1 MPKKPTDTKTGQP
14 ARCSFCGRGDL
25 DVVNLI
31 VQNDVAIC
39 DSCVQACYDLMMND
53 RAKQRQEQNA
63 KQGGDYLLTPHEIK
77 ERLDEYVIGQ
87 DTAKK
92 ILSVAVH
99 NHYKRVFFSQG
110 LGDDVEIEKSNILLV
125 GPSGSGKTLLAKTLA
140 RILKVP
146 FAIADATTL
155 TEAGYVGEDVENILV
170 SLLQNADYDVEAAS
184 KGIIY
189 IDEIDKIARKS
200 ESTSITRDVS
210 GEGVQQA
217 LLKIVEGT
225 QANIPPKGGRKHP
238 QQEFIRMNT
247 ENILFIV
254 GGAFIGLDKVIEARM
269 AGSAMGF
276 GANVQTKKDRPLA
289 ELLDK
294 IQPQDLVKFG
304 LIPEFVGRI
313 PILTHVDDLSEE
325 NLVRILV
332 EPKNALVKQYQK
344 LLELDGVRLSFTP
357 NALKAIAHEA
367 VERKTGA
374 RGLRNVMEQIMLDI
388 MYRIP
393 SLPGVK
399 ECLVNQAVIKDRA
412 EPVLLYED
420 SKEGQPAPVEP
431 AKAE

>member
-1 MPKKPTDTKTGQP
+1 MQRTD
-14 ARCSFCGRGDL
+14 SFEK
-25 DVVNLI
+25 
-31 VQNDVAIC
+31 A
-39 DSCVQACYDLMMND
+39 LML
-53 RAKQRQEQNA
+53 
-63 KQGGDYLLTPHEIK
+63 G
-77 ERLDEYVIGQ
+77 
-87 DTAKK
+87 K
-92 ILSVAVH
+92 I
-99 NHYKRVFFSQG
+99 
-110 LGDDVEIEKSNILLV
+110 
-125 GPSGSGKTLLAKTLA
+125 
-140 RILKVP
+140 
-146 FAIADATTL
+146 
-155 TEAGYVGEDVENILV
+155 
-170 SLLQNADYDVEAAS
+170 
-184 KGIIY
+184 
-189 IDEIDKIARKS
+189 
-200 ESTSITRDVS
+200 
-210 GEGVQQA
+210 
-217 LLKIVEGT
+217 EGT

-276 GANVQTKKDRPLA
+276 GANVRSKKDRPLS

-332 EPKNALVKQYQK
+332 EPRNALVKQYQK

-399 ECLVNQAVIKDRA
+399 ECLVNQAVVKDHA

-420 SKEGQPAPVEP
+420 NKDPQPAPAET